1 MHIHTHTIK
10 NNIHVEVRFTLTR
23 ALAEGYVISMFFVCV
38 CVCVGLSKNLAF
50 ITFLK
55 QTTT

>member
-38 CVCVGLSKNLAF
+38 CVGVSKNLAF